1 MNKTFKC
8 VEHLPCGF
16 FFPTTSSDRVLFYIT
31 CISIRTNLVLIFFS
45 LLLITDSHSGDYNR
59 HKMAGVFVTARGE
72 KRLDMIPKPNRS
84 TVVYCTC
91 NSKLVKQ
98 TDSIKM
104 LRQESQT
111 IYSQDYTVCSGRRRK
126 KAREYTRNVDLGVIF
141 LTKQTIPTMCHCSIY
156 LYHSC

>member
-31 CISIRTNLVLIFFS
+31 CISIRTNLVLIFFFFS
-45 LLLITDSHSGDYNR
+45 SSDSHCGDYNR